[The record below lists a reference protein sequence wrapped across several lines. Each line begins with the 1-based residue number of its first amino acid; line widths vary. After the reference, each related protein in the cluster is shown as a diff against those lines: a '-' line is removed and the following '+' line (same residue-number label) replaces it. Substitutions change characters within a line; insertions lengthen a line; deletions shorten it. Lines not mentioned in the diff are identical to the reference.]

1 MDLTKNESDLLG
13 NETAEPSTGNYS
25 STGYSRI
32 DKIRHILESQHDA
45 EHQTSKSVIEYLN
58 KATAKYFGIAA
69 DFTDEQQALNTLL
82 MDMNADPHAITLAWG
97 TYIEIMKSETN
108 V

>member
-1 MDLTKNESDLLG
+1 MKSENNLLG
-13 NETAEPSTGNYS
+13 SETVELSNRNYL

-32 DKIRHILESQHDA
+32 DKIRHILETQQDL
-45 EHQTSKSVIEYLN
+45 EYQTSKPVIEYLN
-58 KATAKYFGIAA
+58 KATAKHFGIAA

>member
-1 MDLTKNESDLLG
+1 MES
-13 NETAEPSTGNYS
+13 STGNDS

-32 DKIRHILESQHDA
+32 DKIRHILET
-45 EHQTSKSVIEYLN
+45 HQDLEYNTSEPVVEYLN
-58 KATAKYFGIAA
+58 KATAKHFGITA